1 MLCGGVLL
9 SRRRG
14 SLVTDRSD
22 RYLLI
27 TGGNGFLG
35 RALAADLYNRGWLV
49 RVTTRQPLSNQK
61 GVESVIVGDM
71 ATAIDWSA
79 SLMNV
84 DCVIHT
90 AGRAHQT
97 SAADAQD
104 YEAFR
109 RTNVDATLA
118 LAEQAAAA
126 GVRRFIFISSAHV
139 NGGATHG
146 RGFRYDDAPQPNGP
160 YARSKLDAERGLA
173 EIAKRTSL
181 ELVVLR
187 PPLIIGLGVKG
198 NLATLYRA
206 VRMGWPLP
214 FASINRNR
222 RDLVSCGTLADLAHV
237 CIDHDQAP
245 GQTFMVSD
253 GRPLSTRAL
262 VQSMADEIGVRPNLW
277 PMPKGLL
284 RLALKAAGRRRMASQ
299 LTEDLEIDISHTCQ
313 RLNWT
318 PPTVAADIER

>member
-1 MLCGGVLL
+1 MA
-9 SRRRG
+9 
-14 SLVTDRSD
+14 DRSD
-22 RYLLI
+22 RHLLI

-35 RALAADLYNRGWLV
+35 RALAADLNNRGWLV
-49 RVTTRQPLSNQK
+49 RVTMRQVVPTQN
-61 GVESVIVGDM
+61 GIESVVVGDM
-71 ATAIDWSA
+71 AQAIDWSE
-79 SLMNV
+79 SLRNV

-97 SAADAQD
+97 SAADTQD
-104 YEAFR
+104 HAAFR

-126 GVRRFIFISSAHV
+126 SVRRFIFISSAHV

-146 RGFRYDDAPQPNGP
+146 RGFRYDDAPQPTGP
-160 YARSKLDAERGLA
+160 YAQSKLDAERGLA

-181 ELVVLR
+181 EIVVLR
-187 PPLIIGLGVKG
+187 PPLITGLGVKG

-206 VRMGWPLP
+206 VRRGWPLP
-214 FASINRNR
+214 FGSINRNR
-222 RDLVSCGTLADLAHV
+222 RDLVSCGTLADLVHV
-237 CIDHDQAP
+237 CIDHDQAS
-245 GQTFMVSD
+245 GQTLMVSD

-277 PMPKGLL
+277 PMPEALL
-284 RLALKAAGRRRMASQ
+284 RLALKTAGRGRMASQ

-318 PPTVAADIER
+318 PPTAAADIER